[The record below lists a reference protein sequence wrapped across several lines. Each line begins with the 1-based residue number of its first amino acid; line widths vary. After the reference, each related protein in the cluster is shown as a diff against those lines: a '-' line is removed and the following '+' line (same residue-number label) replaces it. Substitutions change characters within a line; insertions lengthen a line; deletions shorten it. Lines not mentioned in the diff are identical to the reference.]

1 MAWLPNRYI
10 VVSIT
15 IFVNTLLIT
24 IDNPKR
30 FFQYKPQFN
39 ANEEKTSIESRA
51 NYYVQR
57 VL

>member
-1 MAWLPNRYI
+1 MAWLPNQYI

-39 ANEEKTSIESRA
+39 ANEEKASIESRA

>member
-10 VVSIT
+10 VVSIK
-15 IFVNTLLIT
+15 IFVNTSLIT

-30 FFQYKPQFN
+30 FLQYIPQFN
-39 ANEEKTSIESRA
+39 ANEEKGSIESRA
-51 NYYVQR
+51 NYYAQR